1 MRRQSAILAV
11 MGLSLFVSACGV
23 VTSHTSSVPPS
34 AVSFSCRLPIGSA
47 GGDFGGFVSFPQA
60 TFERGSNGSLT
71 YDAARR
77 RWLPV
82 GRQMISPDGQ
92 SYVYAQDTK
101 VPAGATIHVVDVAS
115 GQDRLVWTEQSAASV
130 LGWTKRGIAILR
142 ANARPNETSFVGPQ
156 LWVLS
161 PSGQT
166 MQFVAGQP
174 VANSGFPLFKA
185 WTELSAG
192 GVWSKSITT
201 SSTDILLRIDP
212 QDGHVTPWY
221 GARER
226 VYLTVLGMDSGGHP
240 LLEVTT
246 PQASKPQVILVPAP
260 NTALA
265 VDGAGPVPPQPTFPS
280 SVSDEHGT
288 WLAAADGGIWLYDPK
303 TGIQRVAQLPLPPKP
318 SPVSDFGM
326 PGITPVVAGPCL

>member
-1 MRRQSAILAV
+1 MRRALSIVAIASA
-11 MGLSLFVSACGV
+11 GLVASACGAL
-23 VTSHTSSVPPS
+23 SSSTSSPHQG
-34 AVSFSCRLPIGSA
+34 AVSFSCRLPIGSE

-60 TFERGSNGSLT
+60 TFERGSNSSLT
-71 YDAARR
+71 YDAAHQ

-82 GRQMISPDGQ
+82 GRQMLSPDGQ

-101 VPAGATIHVVDVAS
+101 VPAGAAIHVVNMAD

-130 LGWTKRGIAILR
+130 LGWTAQGIAVLR

-156 LWVLS
+156 LWMLS

-166 MQFVAGQP
+166 MQLVAGQP

-185 WTELSAG
+185 WTEVSAG

-201 SSTDILLRIDP
+201 ASTDILLRIDP

-221 GARER
+221 GAREP
-226 VYLTVLGMDSGGHP
+226 VYLTVLGIDSGGHP

-246 PQASKPQVILVPAP
+246 PRSSKPRVILVPAP
-260 NTALA
+260 NTAVA
-265 VDGAGPVPPQPTFPS
+265 VNGSGPLPPQPTFGS

-288 WLAAADGGIWLYDPK
+288 WLAAADGGIWLYDAK
-303 TGIQRVAQLPLPPKP
+303 AGIRRVAQLPLPPKP
-318 SPVSDFGM
+318 SPVSDIRM